1 LEREQAGNIG
11 AFAFSVNAN
20 YRKMGWLPTRFWNF
34 SNQTSSCT
42 LHQVAGSG
50 GHAEKLEGGKEIKVN
65 KKIILNAGI
74 PA

>member
-1 LEREQAGNIG
+1 
-11 AFAFSVNAN
+11 
-20 YRKMGWLPTRFWNF
+20 MGWLPTRFWNF